1 MSSSCMSHR
10 GRRSPPPEPVRRFRA
25 DRPERFSAAGAW
37 GMAPT
42 PDPFACIP
50 ERSGGTPGGCA
61 DYLCDE
67 VLPGEGRLPK
77 DASLDLHPPL
87 RFRKLRSKN
96 RGKRRGGRGAV
107 PRTHLHRTCGAP
119 QVQVCGSGQVS
130 PRRAGAC
137 GPNGGL
143 AARTG

>member
-1 MSSSCMSHR
+1 
-10 GRRSPPPEPVRRFRA
+10 
-25 DRPERFSAAGAW
+25 
-37 GMAPT
+37 MAPT

-107 PRTHLHRTCGAP
+107 PRTHLHRTHLHRTCSALQVQVCGAP

-130 PRRAGAC
+130 PRRAGRLAPAGRIVPMSFGRAC